1 MNLTLRQVFVLTLA
15 ALLLLL
21 GALLYIV
28 YDGTRRSIL
37 EGAKRL
43 QQEAATRIT
52 EGFTGYL
59 GSAEKTL
66 ADVGGQLAAGALR
79 PDDPGRLEAALRS
92 IVQTNDN
99 LAEAT
104 LTYADRLQYT
114 KGAEFP
120 DVIGSRGQFSV
131 YRAGDATNRIITR
144 RVFTQA
150 GGFVADVQ
158 DDGTTLRQPAA
169 DPTDHP
175 TFQTLVWKERYGK
188 KVWSDLHWS
197 QVEQSSSPGAP
208 PTTSV
213 SQPASVPA
221 TSPAAARRAE
231 VTVQQAIVDP
241 AGKFIG
247 VLRVGLLTSQL
258 DHIAQRSRGF
268 RENADGGE
276 AHVVFVCDTDGRLVT
291 RCGPEDCLTEMGD
304 DLRYDPA
311 HAAPPVAT
319 ALKLS
324 ALSQVA
330 PWQAVPAEFTVGGR
344 KYLVTFQ
351 QLPHAQAQD
360 WVVGV
365 LAPEDLY
372 LKDFIPAR
380 NRLLVGSMIVIGLIL
395 LGGVLTLRAVQ
406 RGLSRVVSVTT
417 RIRDFDFRPTQPAAQ
432 FRDLRAVLESIEQ
445 TKTAIRAMGKYVP
458 VGLVRDL
465 YSMNREPL
473 LGGDVTDVSLMFT
486 DIMGFTGI
494 AERLSSDPDGLAT
507 ALGEYFA
514 ALAYAVHAND
524 GIVDKFIG
532 DAVMALW
539 NVPHPVA
546 DHPRRACAAAL
557 ACLRATR
564 QVAESPRW
572 RDLPPLVTRI
582 GLHRDR
588 VMVGHFGAP
597 DRLSY
602 TAMGDGV
609 NLASRLESLNKQ
621 YGTTVIASETIRD
634 AAGAAYRFRM
644 LDTVVVKGKTRGSRI
659 YELRGPLDE
668 PDPKEQVIARYEEAL
683 LVYQKREFAA
693 AEAILAP
700 QEYLD
705 PPSRVLAERCRLLAI
720 DPPPADWDGVYV
732 ASVK

>member
-1 MNLTLRQVFVLTLA
+1 M
-15 ALLLLL
+15 
-21 GALLYIV
+21 
-28 YDGTRRSIL
+28 
-37 EGAKRL
+37 
-43 QQEAATRIT
+43 
-52 EGFTGYL
+52 
-59 GSAEKTL
+59 
-66 ADVGGQLAAGALR
+66 
-79 PDDPGRLEAALRS
+79 RS

-104 LTYADRLQYT
+104 LTFADRLQYAE
-114 KGAEFP
+114 GAEFP
-120 DVIGSRGQFSV
+120 DVIGNRGQLSV
-131 YRAGDATNRIITR
+131 YRADDTTNRVISR
-144 RVFTQA
+144 RVFPQA
-150 GGFVADVQ
+150 GGFVADVR
-158 DDGTTLRQPAA
+158 DGKTTLHQPAA
-169 DPTDHP
+169 DPTDHL
-175 TFQTLVWKERYGK
+175 TFRTLVWKERYGK

-197 QVEQSSSPGAP
+197 QVEQELSPASA
-208 PTTSV
+208 PTTSATH
-213 SQPASVPA
+213 PASAPA

-241 AGKFIG
+241 DGKFIG

-268 RENADGGE
+268 RENADGGD

-311 HAAPPVAT
+311 HAPPPVAA

-324 ALSQVA
+324 ALSLVA
-330 PWQAVPAEFTVGGR
+330 PGQAVPAEFTVGGR
-344 KYLVTFQ
+344 RYLVTFQ

-372 LKDFIPAR
+372 LKDFVPAR

-417 RIRDFDFRPTQPAAQ
+417 RIRDFDFRADPARRPVPRPAGRAGEHRADQ
-432 FRDLRAVLESIEQ
+432 DRDPGDGQVRAGGP
-445 TKTAIRAMGKYVP
+445 RP
-458 VGLVRDL
+458 R
-465 YSMNREPL
+465 PL
-473 LGGDVTDVSLMFT
+473 LDEPRAAARRRRHGRVADVHRHHGLHRHRRAAVV
-486 DIMGFTGI
+486 
-494 AERLSSDPDGLAT
+494 RPRRLAT

-609 NLASRLESLNKQ
+609 NLAARLESLNKQ
-621 YGTTVIASETIRD
+621 YGTTVIASETVRD
-634 AAGAAYRFRM
+634 AAARLSASGCS
-644 LDTVVVKGKTRGSRI
+644 TRS
-659 YELRGPLDE
+659 
-668 PDPKEQVIARYEEAL
+668 
-683 LVYQKREFAA
+683 
-693 AEAILAP
+693 
-700 QEYLD
+700 
-705 PPSRVLAERCRLLAI
+705 
-720 DPPPADWDGVYV
+720 W
-732 ASVK
+732 

>member
-15 ALLLLL
+15 GLLLLL

-28 YDGTRRSIL
+28 YDGSRRSIL

-52 EGFTGYL
+52 EGFAGYL
-59 GSAEKTL
+59 GSADKTL
-66 ADVGGQLAAGALR
+66 SDLGGQLADGVLR
-79 PDDPGRLEAALRS
+79 PDDPDRLESTLRS
-92 IVQTNDN
+92 LLQTNEN
-99 LAEAT
+99 FAEAT
-104 LTYADRLQYT
+104 LTYADRLQYAAGEEDPEVVG
-114 KGAEFP
+114 K
-120 DVIGSRGQFSV
+120 RGQLSV
-131 YRAGDATNRIITR
+131 YRADDKTGRIIAR
-144 RVFTQA
+144 RVAMQPTG
-150 GGFVADVQ
+150 GGFVAEVR
-158 DDGTTLRQPAA
+158 DGGRARNEPAV
-169 DPTDHP
+169 DPTTHL
-175 TFQTLVWKERYGK
+175 TFRTLVSRPRVGSRI
-188 KVWSDLHWS
+188 WSDLHWS
-197 QVEQSSSPGAP
+197 QVELGAP
-208 PTTSV
+208 TTA
-213 SQPASVPA
+213 PAD
-221 TSPAAARRAE
+221 RRVE
-231 VTVQQAIVDP
+231 VTVQQAIRDP
-241 AGKFIG
+241 SGRFIG
-247 VLRVGLLTSQL
+247 VLRIGLLTSQL
-258 DHIAQRSRGF
+258 DRLAQRSRGF
-268 RENADGGE
+268 GGE
-276 AHVVFVCDTDGRLVT
+276 ERAEDAHVVFVCDSEGRLIT
-291 RCGPEDCLTEMGD
+291 RCGPSDCLTEMGD

-311 HAAPPVAT
+311 HAPPPVAA
-319 ALKLS
+319 ALKLP

-330 PWQAVPAEFTVGGR
+330 PWQAVPAEFTVAGR
-344 KYLVTFQ
+344 RYLVTFL
-351 QLPHAQAQD
+351 QLDRSRAQD

-365 LAPEDLY
+365 MAPEDLY
-372 LKDFIPAR
+372 LKDFVPAR
-380 NRLLVGSMIVIGLIL
+380 DRLLVGSMIVIGLIL
-395 LGGVLTLRAVQ
+395 LGGVLTLRAMQ

-417 RIRDFDFRPTQPAAQ
+417 RIRDFDFRATKPAAQ

-458 VGLVRDL
+458 VDLVRDL

-473 LGGDVTDVSLMFT
+473 LGGDVSDVSLMFT

-494 AERLSSDPDGLAT
+494 AERLSSDPDRLAV

-514 ALAYAVHAND
+514 ALAYAVHGND

-539 NVPHPVA
+539 NVPRPVN

-621 YGTTVIASETIRD
+621 YGTTVIASEAIRD
-634 AAGAAYRFRM
+634 AAGGDFRFRL
-644 LDTVVVKGKTRGSRI
+644 LDVVVVQGKTRGCRI
-659 YELRGPLDE
+659 YELRGTCDDDE
-668 PDPKEQVIARYEEAL
+668 PDTKAQAIARYEEAL
-683 LVYQKREFAA
+683 AAYQRREFAV
-693 AEAILAP
+693 AESILVG
-700 QEYLD
+700 QVHID
-705 PPSRVLAERCRLLAI
+705 PPSRFLLERCQRLAL
-720 DPPPADWDGVYV
+720 DPPPPDWDGVYV